1 MVFFKFLPQLNTY
14 ARFFPLYFSCPFC
27 RFSSLV
33 SNVFF
38 YFLYFFV
45 KMKVYSVCARAQAWS
60 SGHSVQKKIAKIN
73 CWRNLNDER
82 WSTEW
87 SKVKIL
93 EDNQGVDG
101 RFFHKMCEKYY
112 RKSCKYTCNNSKKQ
126 KGKKNFNF
134 TLSIRVSSTTVWI

>member
-1 MVFFKFLPQLNTY
+1 MPQLNTY
-14 ARFFPLYFSCPFC
+14 ARFFPPYFSCPFC
-27 RFSSLV
+27 RFSILV
-33 SNVFF
+33 
-38 YFLYFFV
+38 FLTFSFISSTSSWKWRSTLFV
-45 KMKVYSVCARAQAWS
+45 LELRHLFSWS

-93 EDNQGVDG
+93 EDNQGVHG